1 MNNLELMNK
10 FLFDL
15 DVSYGFNRLIGE
27 LDFNTSDR
35 FLIKKI
41 KQKAKDLGLSCI
53 KKGSYYIIRAK

>member
-15 DVSYGFNRLIGE
+15 DVGYGFNRLIGE
-27 LDFNTSDR
+27 LDFTTNNKV
-35 FLIKKI
+35 LIKKI
-41 KQKAKDLGLSCI
+41 KQKAKDLGLSCR